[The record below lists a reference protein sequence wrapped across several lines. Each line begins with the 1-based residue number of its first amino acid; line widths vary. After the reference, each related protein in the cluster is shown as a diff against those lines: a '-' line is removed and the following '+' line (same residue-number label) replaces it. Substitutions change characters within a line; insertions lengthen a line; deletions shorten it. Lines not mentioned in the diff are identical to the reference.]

1 MEENSSLPGA
11 GRGWKGSSVPGFAGT
26 ALLAWMGRALLSDLP
41 CWQSAG
47 CPFPCLALPGS
58 TGARCHSWH
67 GAEQLLCVIKV
78 AREILALFHLL
89 FQYSFWKSIFST
101 GVYSSA
107 AKHLL
112 GRRGY
117 GVWQTSAAVPRFTP
131 LSQPFFCSIAGSL
144 VYSYI
149 TFTEEQ
155 LSKQSEAGIKM
166 DIKGKSSV

>member
-11 GRGWKGSSVPGFAGT
+11 GRGWKGSSVLGFAGT
-26 ALLAWMGRALLSDLP
+26 ALLAWMGHALLSDLP

-47 CPFPCLALPGS
+47 CPFPCLSLPGS

-112 GRRGY
+112 GRRAY
-117 GVWQTSAAVPRFTP
+117 GVWQTSALCLASRLYPNLSFAVLLEAWCIPTSP
-131 LSQPFFCSIAGSL
+131 SQRSN
-144 VYSYI
+144 
-149 TFTEEQ
+149 
-155 LSKQSEAGIKM
+155 
-166 DIKGKSSV
+166 